1 MPALFAGCSGSH
13 DRKIELVRLFD
24 LSGHLLGLATVAWV
38 RPGTAEIALI
48 IRSDLQRRGLGATLL
63 ANVVNDAR
71 AAGFRLLIAHIGY
84 GNVPM
89 RRLARRF
96 GFEFS
101 GTSAEA
107 ELVIRG

>member
-1 MPALFAGCSGSH
+1 MG
-13 DRKIELVRLFD
+13 LFD
-24 LSGHLLGLATVAWV
+24 LSDQILGLATVAWM

-48 IRSDLQRRGLGATLL
+48 IRSDLHRRGLGATLL
-63 ANVVNDAR
+63 ANVIKDAR
-71 AAGFRLLIAHIGY
+71 DAGFRLLIAHIGY

-96 GFEFS
+96 GFEFT

-107 ELVIRG
+107 QLVIGR